1 MTEETHQQFSLFVSS
16 IKEPIWIPGQDDN
29 FQAKFLIRD
38 FLQKCSGD
46 KIVEMLKSVLSIE
59 EINQLVILPFE
70 IKTEPGGN
78 ESEAKPVEV
87 DLNNIL
93 SSEDILSMVKSEFGT
108 FTNQFDFKVI

>member
-1 MTEETHQQFSLFVSS
+1 MTDETHQQFSYFVSS
-16 IKEPIWIPGQDDN
+16 IKEPIWISGQDD
-29 FQAKFLIRD
+29 FQTKCLIRD
-38 FLQKCSGD
+38 FLHKFSGD